1 MILEDDKYCFACGQN
16 NPRGLKL
23 KIEKAHKKAIIKFTP
38 DKTLQGYKDIVHGG
52 ILATLMDEAMAHA
65 VASMGL
71 MGVTAKLEI
80 RFKKAVEVGKTITI
94 EGTVEDVKN
103 GWAFTNSKII
113 GDDHEILA
121 EAKGLFKV
129 LQAK

>member
-1 MILEDDKYCFACGQN
+1 MILEDDKYCFACGQD

-23 KIEKAHKKAIIKFTP
+23 KIERGDKKAVIKYTP

-80 RFKKAVEVGKTITI
+80 KFKKPVEVGNTITI
-94 EGTVEDVKN
+94 EGTVEDVRN
-103 GWAFTNSKII
+103 GWAYTNSKIMS
-113 GDDHEILA
+113 DKHEILA
-121 EAKGLFKV
+121 EAKGLFKI
-129 LQAK
+129 LQVK